1 VNAAPAPRLTI
12 GLPTYDGEDHLRDAL
27 ESLLAQTYT
36 DFELLVSDNGST
48 DGTRA
53 VCEEYAA
60 RDPRVRYLRHDRN
73 RGAAF
78 NHNVVIEQARGELFK
93 WASDD
98 DLYDPEL
105 LRHCVEALDAR
116 PEVVVAHAWTAFID
130 ETGEVVE
137 RRDYPLVTDVPD
149 VARRFRS
156 LLLTPG
162 GDDIYGV
169 IRMSVLRRIPPY
181 GSHHLPDRTFV
192 AELALHGRFHNHPD
206 FLYFRRDH
214 PGRVERQGS
223 VSVRHRAAIADPRR
237 ADRLRHP
244 VVRLYGEYVWAY
256 VRAIRDA
263 PISAADK
270 RRCLRELA
278 GWLGGHA
285 DPRRR
290 LRMLDSPDP
299 AARAIAQHSFA
310 ARLRSRT
317 GARS

>member
-1 VNAAPAPRLTI
+1 MNAAPAPRLTI
-12 GLPTYDGEDHLRDAL
+12 GLPTYNGQDHLRSAL
-27 ESLLAQTYT
+27 DSLLAQTYT

-53 VCEEYAA
+53 IAEEYAA

-98 DLYDPEL
+98 DLYDAEL
-105 LRHCVEALDAR
+105 LRYCVEALDAR
-116 PEVVVAHAWTAFID
+116 PEVVLAHAWTAFVD
-130 ETGEVVE
+130 ERGEIVE

-149 VARRFRS
+149 VALRFRS

-181 GSHHLPDRTFV
+181 GSYHLPDRTFV

-214 PGRVERQGS
+214 PGRVERQGA

-237 ADRLRHP
+237 ADRRRHP

-278 GWLGGHA
+278 GWLAGHA

-299 AARAIAQHSFA
+299 AARAIAEHSLA
-310 ARLRSRT
+310 ARLRART
-317 GARS
+317 GSGG